1 MLDHVIV
8 KGKSIPVA
16 IYGIIPTG
24 FIDSLDWCDTHNQFM
39 QLIEAGDWS
48 EAETCLKNLRLAKD
62 YPTEL
67 LEQVEYRYENRVSGA
82 RQMTTK

>member
-1 MLDHVIV
+1 
-8 KGKSIPVA
+8 
-16 IYGIIPTG
+16 
-24 FIDSLDWCDTHNQFM
+24 M
-39 QLIEAGDWS
+39 QLIEVGDWN
-48 EAETCLKNLRLAKD
+48 EAETCLKNLRSAKD